1 MNFTLPQ
8 ELVDFRDSVYEFA
21 KNEIRPSTEQRD
33 LEGRWDP
40 EIWKKMGD
48 MGLLGLPFPEEY
60 GGQGA
65 NCLTTTLAT
74 EAFSRGS
81 TDGGLT
87 LAWGAH
93 TIIGSMPIVLCGSED
108 QKQRYLP
115 RLATGEWIAGLGLT
129 EPGSGSDAAGSMETR
144 AVKKGDR
151 YILNGSK
158 MFITNGPIGDV
169 FTVMAV
175 TDKGRGPMGISVFIV
190 EKNFKGFSVGRKLN
204 KMGMR
209 TSTTSELI
217 FQDMEVP
224 EENMIS
230 RENTGFLRVGRAT
243 LEWER
248 TVLVASGVGF
258 MQYMLAEAIKYAKAR
273 KQFGEAIVN
282 FQAIQDKIA
291 RARMK
296 IDASRLLVYS
306 SASKKDQGIP
316 TPVESSIAKLYA
328 TEAAIE
334 LGYDMGQIFG
344 GYCFIHEYPVER
356 AYRDARLGTLG
367 GGTSEVMRSI
377 IAANL
382 AS

>member
-60 GGQGA
+60 GGQGP

-87 LAWGAH
+87 LAWRAH

-158 MFITNGPIGDV
+158 MFITNSDN
-169 FTVMAV
+169 
-175 TDKGRGPMGISVFIV
+175 S
-190 EKNFKGFSVGRKLN
+190 
-204 KMGMR
+204 
-209 TSTTSELI
+209 
-217 FQDMEVP
+217 
-224 EENMIS
+224 
-230 RENTGFLRVGRAT
+230 
-243 LEWER
+243 
-248 TVLVASGVGF
+248 
-258 MQYMLAEAIKYAKAR
+258 
-273 KQFGEAIVN
+273 
-282 FQAIQDKIA
+282 
-291 RARMK
+291 
-296 IDASRLLVYS
+296 
-306 SASKKDQGIP
+306 
-316 TPVESSIAKLYA
+316 
-328 TEAAIE
+328 
-334 LGYDMGQIFG
+334 
-344 GYCFIHEYPVER
+344 
-356 AYRDARLGTLG
+356 
-367 GGTSEVMRSI
+367 
-377 IAANL
+377 
-382 AS
+382 